1 MAKYD
6 YYEDLE
12 EQAYQD
18 SITPKKKPKK
28 QKKNWSENVSQPKKK
43 FDYRKKDNKYSNHPK
58 RI

>member
-28 QKKNWSENVSQPKKK
+28 QKKNWSEELSKKK
-43 FDYRKKDNKYSNHPK
+43 VDYSKKDNKYNSNPK

>member
-28 QKKNWSENVSQPKKK
+28 QKKNWSDDVSKKK
-43 FDYRKKDNKYSNHPK
+43 FDYRKKDNKYSNNPK

>member
-12 EQAYQD
+12 EQAYND
-18 SITPKKKPKK
+18 KITPKKKPKK
-28 QKKNWSENVSQPKKK
+28 QKKDWSENVPKRK
-43 FDYRKKDNKYSNHPK
+43 FDYRKKDNKYSNTTK